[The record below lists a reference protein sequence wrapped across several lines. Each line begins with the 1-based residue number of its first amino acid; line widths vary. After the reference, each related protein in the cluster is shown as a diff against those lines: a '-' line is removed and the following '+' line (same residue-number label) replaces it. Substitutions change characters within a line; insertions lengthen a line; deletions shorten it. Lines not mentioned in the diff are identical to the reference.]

1 MMKVKR
7 NYDYDMKKHFLF
19 LLAALFAAAGT
30 ARADATPSGLWS
42 GNTDASW
49 GSNYA
54 ESNEFYISTAEQL
67 AQFAYM
73 VNNSSKQFSGKT
85 VRLIADIDLSAHYW
99 VPIGYKEARAFA
111 GTFDGQGHTVSGTC
125 FTSEGS
131 FPSTGNVFCGL
142 FGVNGAKGTVS
153 NVHVANSTFEARYN
167 VGGVVAYNKG
177 TVEYSSVASD
187 VIVRSTAPVSG
198 DQGAIRFAGIVA
210 SNLGTVRGCVSNADL
225 SDHYGKERYYIGGIV
240 AHNFGR
246 VESCV
251 FLGDA
256 ARLGYDT
263 GDILENKK
271 DRLGPIVGYSV
282 QSSTYQASY
291 ANNYYT
297 HTQSAAVYA
306 TLDSGKSGASLAY
319 TISCSTSSVSVS
331 FDAPAQGVILGEKCY
346 APSGQSVLFRVI
358 PDDFFKGVSSVTAN
372 DSPLV
377 AINGKYTVSVASAD
391 IVLAV
396 SLSEGDSPEGSG
408 TASNPFII
416 RSTAHWDALA
426 AAISGGN
433 PNINKDGVSF
443 FRLDADITVS
453 TMIGTAE
460 HPFEST
466 FDGNGHKLTFNYET
480 NDDYCAPF
488 SYVKSAEIENLTVD
502 GTLQSSGHYAG
513 GIIGHA
519 EGTFRILNCVI
530 KTNIVSTENNSQ
542 SAVYDGGF
550 IGRVS
555 AMKTGETTYEG
566 SSVSIVGCVFEGT
579 ITSSYNN
586 HFGGFVGK
594 AEGASGEAP
603 AAVTI
608 TNSLFDPRAVSVTS
622 TTGSDTFVITG
633 NYSSVTTE
641 AGDHAFYTKLLGAQN
656 HGGTLVTASAY
667 TPTESPTILYGMIDK
682 YSGGLFYNGVYFSA
696 DHEGFYDDLDN
707 MPLIGY
713 YLNRGT
719 INAKFNGRKLYKDG
733 AWNTLC
739 LPFNMTAE
747 QLSAAKTTEGHPLY
761 GATIWEMDVTGW
773 YNDSNER
780 SENYSDGNFCYQTA
794 LEKDPYDE
802 KYILYLY
809 FQDATAI
816 DAGKPYLVKWSK
828 PNGYDDNPND
838 FDISNPVFVNVTIKA
853 SLSSIESDDGS
864 VLFVPIF
871 SPVVL
876 EKGNWQNLYVGAN
889 NMLKYPSSTNDF
901 TLKSFRGYFQ
911 LMAGDEPAI
920 ESLARSINIVS
931 NIDDDNETTGIVDNK
946 HETITNNHSLFES
959 VAKHWYTLDGRKL
972 DGKPTK
978 KGLYIHNGNKLVI
991 K

>member
-1 MMKVKR
+1 
-7 NYDYDMKKHFLF
+7 MKKHFLF
-19 LLAALFAAAGT
+19 LLAALLAVGT

-42 GNTDASW
+42 NNADTDW

-54 ESNEFYISTAEQL
+54 ESNEFYISTAAQL

-125 FTSEGS
+125 FTSAGS

-167 VGGVVAYNKG
+167 VSGVVAYNKG
-177 TVEYSSVASD
+177 TVEYCSVASD

-210 SNLGTVRGCVSNADL
+210 SNLGTVRGCVSNANL
-225 SDHYGKERYYIGGIV
+225 SDHNGKERYYIGGIV

-256 ARLGYDT
+256 ARLGYYT
-263 GDILENKK
+263 GDTFLASKT

-282 QSSTYQASY
+282 LSSSYQASY
-291 ANNYYT
+291 GNNYYT
-297 HTQSAAVYA
+297 QSADVFS
-306 TLDSGKSGASLAY
+306 TLDTGKSGASLAY

-331 FDAPAQGVILGEKCY
+331 FDAPAQGIILGEKCY
-346 APSGQSVLFRVI
+346 APSGQSVQFRVV

-416 RSTAHWDALA
+416 RSTAHWDVLA

-433 PNINKDGVSF
+433 PNINKDGVTF

-453 TMIGTAE
+453 TMIGTAA
-460 HPFEST
+460 HPFESS
-466 FDGNGHKLTFNYET
+466 FDGNGHQLTVNYVT
-480 NDDYCAPF
+480 SDDDYCAPF
-488 SYVKSAEIENLTVD
+488 RYVKGAEIEGLTVG
-502 GTLQSSGHYAG
+502 GTIQSSGHYAG

-519 EGTFRILNCVI
+519 EGTFRILNCVV
-530 KTNIVSTENNSQ
+530 KTNIVSNENNSQ
-542 SAVYDGGF
+542 PAVYDGGF

-555 AMKTGETTYEG
+555 AVKTGEDTYEA

-579 ITSSYNN
+579 ITSTENTC
-586 HFGGFVGK
+586 FGGFVGK
-594 AEGASGEAP
+594 AEGVSSVAT

-608 TNSLFDPRAVSVTS
+608 TNSLFDPRAINVTR
-622 TTGSDTFVITG
+622 TEGSETFAITG
-633 NYSSVTTE
+633 NYSSVSTE
-641 AGDHAFYTKLLGAQN
+641 TGDHAFYTKLLGGNQL
-656 HGGTLVTASAY
+656 GGTQVKASAY
-667 TPTESPTILYGMIDK
+667 MPTEEPTIKYGMIDK
-682 YSGGLFYNGVYFSA
+682 YQGGLLYNGVYFSA

-719 INAKFNGRKLYKDG
+719 VNAKFNGRKLYKDG

-739 LPFNMTAE
+739 LPFNMTADE
-747 QLSAAKTTEGHPLY
+747 LSAAKTTEGHPLY
-761 GATIWEMDVTGW
+761 GVTIWEMDVTGW

-828 PNGYDDNPND
+828 PNGYDDNPNS
-838 FDISNPVFVNVTIKA
+838 FDISNPVFENVTIKA
-853 SLSSIESDDGS
+853 SLSPIESYDGS
-864 VLFVPIF
+864 VLFVPTF

-889 NMLKYPSSTNDF
+889 NMLKYPSPTKDV

-911 LMAGDEPAI
+911 LMAGDEPAANP
-920 ESLARSINIVS
+920 LARSINIVS

-959 VAKHWYTLDGRKL
+959 VEKHWYTLDGRKL

>member
-1 MMKVKR
+1 
-7 NYDYDMKKHFLF
+7 MKKHFLF
-19 LLAALFAAAGT
+19 LLAALLAVGT

-54 ESNEFYISTAEQL
+54 ESNEFYINTAEQL
-67 AQFAYM
+67 ARFAYM
-73 VNNSSKQFSGKT
+73 MNSEGRLFAGKT

-99 VPIGYKEARAFA
+99 VPIGNKEARAFA
-111 GTFDGQGHTVSGTC
+111 GTFDGGGHTISGVY
-125 FTSEGS
+125 FNSYS
-131 FPSTGNVFCGL
+131 FPSSGNVFCGI
-142 FGVNGAKGTVS
+142 FGVNGTKGTVRNI
-153 NVHVANSTFEARYN
+153 NVTNSIFRARYN
-167 VGGVVAYNKG
+167 VGGVVAYNQG
-177 TVEYSSVASD
+177 TVEYCSVASD
-187 VIVRSTAPVSG
+187 VFVCSTADDSG

-210 SNLGTVRGCVSNADL
+210 SNLGTVRGCVSDADL
-225 SDHYGKERYYIGGIV
+225 SDHQGKKRDYIGGIV
-240 AHNFGR
+240 GHNFGG

-256 ARLGYDT
+256 DRLGYDT
-263 GDILENKK
+263 Q
-271 DRLGPIVGYSV
+271 DRIGPIVGSSVESSISHISYS
-282 QSSTYQASY
+282 
-291 ANNYYT
+291 NNYYT
-297 HTQSAAVYA
+297 DTESATVFT
-306 TLDSGKSGASLAY
+306 TLDYGKAGATLAY
-319 TISCSTSSVSVS
+319 TISTSNSTSGISLS
-331 FDAPAQGVILGEKCY
+331 FDTPERGVVLNGKCY
-346 APSGQSVLFRVI
+346 APSGQSVQFRVV

-416 RSTAHWDALA
+416 RSTDHWDALA

-443 FRLDADITVS
+443 FRLDADITVN

-466 FDGNGHKLTFNYET
+466 FDGNGHKLTFNPQK
-480 NDDYCAPF
+480 NADYCAPF
-488 SYVKSAEIENLTVD
+488 SYTRGAEIENLIVD
-502 GTLQSSGHYAG
+502 GSIQSSGHYAG

-519 EGTFRILNCVI
+519 EGTFFIRNCVV
-530 KTNIVSTENNSQ
+530 KTNIESTGSDQ
-542 SAVYDGGF
+542 AVQAVYDGGF
-550 IGRVS
+550 IGHVY
-555 AMKTGETTYEG
+555 GE
-566 SSVSIVGCVFEGT
+566 SSVNIIGCVFEGT
-579 ITSSYNN
+579 ITSSSNT

-594 AEGASGEAP
+594 AEGASNNAH
-603 AAVTI
+603 ANVTI
-608 TNSLFDPRAVSVTS
+608 SNSLFDPRAVSVTS

-633 NYSSVTTE
+633 NYSSVTTK

-667 TPTESPTILYGMIDK
+667 TPTESPTIQYGMIDK

-696 DHEGFYDDLDN
+696 DHKGFYDDMDN

-719 INAKFNGRKLYKDG
+719 VNAKFNGRKLYKDG

-747 QLSAAKTTEGHPLY
+747 QLSAAKNTVGHPLY

-816 DAGKPYLVKWSK
+816 DAGKPYLVKWEES
-828 PNGYDDNPND
+828 NGYDENPT
-838 FDISNPVFVNVTIKA
+838 FENVTIKA
-853 SLSSIESDDGS
+853 SLNTIESYDGS
-864 VLFVPIF
+864 VLFVPTF

-911 LMAGDEPAI
+911 LMAGDEPAFAP
-920 ESLARSINIVS
+920 LARSINIVS

>member
-1 MMKVKR
+1 
-7 NYDYDMKKHFLF
+7 MKKHFL
-19 LLAALFAAAGT
+19 LLFAALFVAVGT
-30 ARADATPSGLWS
+30 AKADATPSGLWS

-54 ESNEFYISTAEQL
+54 ESNEFYISTAAQL

-99 VPIGYKEARAFA
+99 VPIGNKEARAFD
-111 GTFDGQGHTVSGTC
+111 GTFDGGGHTISGVY
-125 FTSEGS
+125 FNSYS
-131 FPSTGNVFCGL
+131 FPSSGNVFCGI
-142 FGVNGAKGTVS
+142 FGVNGTKGTVRNI
-153 NVHVANSTFEARYN
+153 NVTNSIFRARYN
-167 VGGVVAYNKG
+167 VGGVVAYNQG
-177 TVEYSSVASD
+177 TVEYCSVASD
-187 VIVRSTAPVSG
+187 VFVCSTADDSG

-225 SDHYGKERYYIGGIV
+225 SDHKGKERNYIGGIV

-246 VESCV
+246 VENCV
-251 FLGDA
+251 YLGDA

-263 GDILENKK
+263 NDTYLENKR

-282 QSSTYQASY
+282 QSNTYHASY

-297 HTQSAAVYA
+297 QSADVFLA
-306 TLDSGKSGASLAY
+306 LDTGKSGASLAY

-331 FDAPAQGVILGEKCY
+331 FDAPAQGIILGEKCY
-346 APSGQSVLFRVI
+346 APSGQSVQFRVV

-391 IVLAV
+391 IVFAV

-416 RSTAHWDALA
+416 RSTDHWDALA
-426 AAISGGN
+426 AAISEGN
-433 PNINKDGVSF
+433 PNINKDGVTF

-453 TMIGTAE
+453 TMIGTSE

-466 FDGNGHKLTFNYET
+466 FNGNGHKLTFNRET
-480 NDDYCAPF
+480 NEDYCAPF

-519 EGTFRILNCVI
+519 EGTFHILNCVI

-555 AMKTGETTYEG
+555 AVKTGEDTYEA

-579 ITSSYNN
+579 ITCSDN
-586 HFGGFVGK
+586 HYLGGFVGK
-594 AEGASGEAP
+594 AEGYSNDAKANVSF
-603 AAVTI
+603 
-608 TNSLFDPRAVSVTS
+608 TNCLFDPRVISLTH
-622 TTGSDTFVITG
+622 TNGSETFVITG
-633 NYSSVTTE
+633 NHSSVTTE
-641 AGDHAFYTKLLGAQN
+641 SGDHAFYTKLLGAQN
-656 HGGTLVTASAY
+656 HGGTLVYASADMPAE
-667 TPTESPTILYGMIDK
+667 TPVTQYGMIDK
-682 YSGGLFYNGVYFSA
+682 YSGGLLYNGVYFSA
-696 DHEGFYDDLDN
+696 DHEGFYDDKDN

-719 INAKFNGRKLYKDG
+719 VNAKFNGRKLYKDG

-747 QLSAAKTTEGHPLY
+747 QLNTVGHPLY

-816 DAGKPYLVKWSK
+816 EAGKPYLVKWSK
-828 PNGYDDNPND
+828 PDGYDDNPNS
-838 FDISNPVFVNVTIKA
+838 FDISNPVFENVTIKA
-853 SLSSIESDDGS
+853 SLSPIESDDGS
-864 VLFVPIF
+864 VLFVPTF

-889 NMLKYPSSTNDF
+889 NMLKYPSSTKDV
-901 TLKSFRGYFQ
+901 TLNSFRGYFQ
-911 LMAGDEPAI
+911 LMAGDEPA
-920 ESLARSINIVS
+920 SNPLARSINIVS
-931 NIDDDNETTGIVDNK
+931 NIDDNNETTGIVDNK

>member
-1 MMKVKR
+1 MIKVKKR
-7 NYDYDMKKHFLF
+7 NDVYDMKKHFLF
-19 LLAALFAAAGT
+19 LLAALLAVGT

-54 ESNEFYISTAEQL
+54 ESNEFYINTAEQL
-67 AQFAYM
+67 ARFAYM
-73 VNNSSKQFSGKT
+73 MNSEGRLFAGKT

-99 VPIGYKEARAFA
+99 VPIGNKEARAFA
-111 GTFDGQGHTVSGTC
+111 GTFDGGGHTISGVY
-125 FTSEGS
+125 FNSYS
-131 FPSTGNVFCGL
+131 FPSSGNVFCGI
-142 FGVNGAKGTVS
+142 FGVNGTKGTVRNI
-153 NVHVANSTFEARYN
+153 NVTNSIFRARYN
-167 VGGVVAYNKG
+167 VGGVVAYNQG
-177 TVEYSSVASD
+177 TVEYCSVASD
-187 VIVRSTAPVSG
+187 VFVCSTADDSG

-210 SNLGTVRGCVSNADL
+210 SNLGTVRGCVSDADL
-225 SDHYGKERYYIGGIV
+225 SDHQGKKRDYIGGIV
-240 AHNFGR
+240 GHNFGG

-256 ARLGYDT
+256 DRLGYDT
-263 GDILENKK
+263 Q
-271 DRLGPIVGYSV
+271 DRIGPIVGSSVESSISHISYS
-282 QSSTYQASY
+282 
-291 ANNYYT
+291 NNYYT
-297 HTQSAAVYA
+297 DTESATVFT
-306 TLDSGKSGASLAY
+306 TLDYGKAGATLAY
-319 TISCSTSSVSVS
+319 TISTSNSTSGISLS
-331 FDAPAQGVILGEKCY
+331 FDTPERGVVLNGKCY
-346 APSGQSVLFRVI
+346 APSGQSVQFRVV

-416 RSTAHWDALA
+416 RSTDHWDALA

-443 FRLDADITVS
+443 FRLDADITVN

-466 FDGNGHKLTFNYET
+466 FDGNGHKLTFNPQK
-480 NDDYCAPF
+480 NADYCAPF
-488 SYVKSAEIENLTVD
+488 SYTRGAEIENLIVD
-502 GTLQSSGHYAG
+502 GSIQSSGHYAG

-519 EGTFRILNCVI
+519 EGTFFIRNCVV
-530 KTNIVSTENNSQ
+530 KTNIESTGSDQ
-542 SAVYDGGF
+542 AVQAVYDGGF
-550 IGRVS
+550 IGHVY
-555 AMKTGETTYEG
+555 GE
-566 SSVSIVGCVFEGT
+566 SSVNIIGCVFEGT
-579 ITSSYNN
+579 ITSSSNT

-594 AEGASGEAP
+594 AEGASNNAH
-603 AAVTI
+603 ANVTI
-608 TNSLFDPRAVSVTS
+608 SNSLFDPRAVSVTS

-633 NYSSVTTE
+633 NYSSVTTK

-667 TPTESPTILYGMIDK
+667 TPTESPTIQYGMIDK

-696 DHEGFYDDLDN
+696 DHKGFYDDMDN

-719 INAKFNGRKLYKDG
+719 VNAKFNGRKLYKDG

-747 QLSAAKTTEGHPLY
+747 QLSAAKNTVGHPLY

-816 DAGKPYLVKWSK
+816 DAGKPYLVKWEES
-828 PNGYDDNPND
+828 NGYDENPT
-838 FDISNPVFVNVTIKA
+838 FENVTIKA
-853 SLSSIESDDGS
+853 SLNTIESYDGS
-864 VLFVPIF
+864 VLFVPTF

-911 LMAGDEPAI
+911 LMAGDEPAFAP
-920 ESLARSINIVS
+920 LARSINIVS

>member
-1 MMKVKR
+1 MFNVQR
-7 NYDYDMKKHFLF
+7 MKKHFLF
-19 LLAALFAAAGT
+19 LLAALFVATGT
-30 ARADATPSGLWS
+30 AKADSTPSGLWS
-42 GNTDASW
+42 NNADTDW

-54 ESNEFYISTAEQL
+54 ESNEFYISTAAQL

-111 GTFDGQGHTVSGTC
+111 GTFDGQGHTVSGTR
-125 FTSEGS
+125 FTSAGS

-177 TVEYSSVASD
+177 TVEYCSVASD

-263 GDILENKK
+263 GDTFLENKK

-291 ANNYYT
+291 ANNYY
-297 HTQSAAVYA
+297 TQSAAVYA

-372 DSPLV
+372 STALTATD
-377 AINGKYTVSVASAD
+377 GKYTVTVANAD
-391 IVLAV
+391 IDIAV
-396 SLSEGDSPEGSG
+396 TLEGTSPAGSG

-416 RSTAHWDALA
+416 KSTEHWNALA
-426 AAISGGN
+426 AAISEGN
-433 PNINKDGVSF
+433 SNINKDGVSF
-443 FRLDADITVS
+443 FRLDADITVT
-453 TMIGTAE
+453 TMIGTAT

-466 FDGNGHKLTFNYET
+466 FDGNGHKLTFNLQT
-480 NDDYCAPF
+480 SDADYCAPF
-488 SYVKSAEIENLTVD
+488 SYTRGAEIENLIVD
-502 GTLQSSGHYAG
+502 GTIQSSGHYAG

-519 EGTFRILNCVI
+519 EGAFTVLNCVV
-530 KTNIVSTENNSQ
+530 KTNIVSTGSDQ
-542 SAVYDGGF
+542 AVYDGGF
-550 IGRVS
+550 IGGVF
-555 AMKTGETTYEG
+555 GE
-566 SSVSIVGCVFEGT
+566 SSVNIIGCVFEGT
-579 ITSSYNN
+579 ITSSGNTC
-586 HFGGFVGK
+586 FGGFVGK
-594 AEGASGEAP
+594 AEGASSVAT

-622 TTGSDTFVITG
+622 TTGSYTFVIAG
-633 NYSSVTTE
+633 SHSSVSIGAE
-641 AGDHAFYTKLLGAQN
+641 AYAFYTKLLGAQN

-667 TPTESPTILYGMIDK
+667 IPTGSPTNSYGMVDI
-682 YSGGLFYNGVYFSA
+682 YTEGLLYNGVFYST
-696 DHEGFYDDLDN
+696 DHEGFYDDMDN
-707 MPLIGY
+707 MPLVNY

-719 INAKFNGRKLYKDG
+719 VNAKFNGRKLYKDG

-747 QLSAAKTTEGHPLY
+747 QLSAAKTTVGHPLY
-761 GATIWEMDVTGW
+761 GATVREMDVTGW
-773 YNDSNER
+773 YNTSNER
-780 SENYSDGNFCYQTA
+780 SDAKDATFCYQTA
-794 LEKDPYDE
+794 LSPQPSAISPQPSYL
-802 KYILYLY
+802 LYLY
-809 FQDATAI
+809 FQDANNI
-816 DAGKPYLVKWSK
+816 EAGKPYLVKWSK
-828 PNGYDDNPND
+828 PDGYDTNPSN
-838 FDISNPVFVNVTIKA
+838 FDISNPVFENVTIKA
-853 SLSSIESDDGS
+853 SLSTIESDDGS
-864 VLFVPIF
+864 VLFVPVF
-871 SPVVL
+871 SPIVL

-889 NMLKYPSSTNDF
+889 NILRYPSPTKDF
-901 TLKSFRGYFQ
+901 TLKTFRGYFQ
-911 LMAGDEPAI
+911 LMAGDESASDPLAP
-920 ESLARSINIVS
+920 SLDIVS
-931 NIDDDNETTGIVDNK
+931 NIDDNNETTGIVDIEHGILNI
-946 HETITNNHSLFES
+946 EHS
-959 VAKHWYTLDGRKL
+959 AAAGWYTLDGRKL